1 MMALLWQRY
10 FERAQRKAKQACA
23 LVIGCVEFINIPFR
37 AIQMALIAQL
47 KSRVVLCGPGS
58 LREGF
63 LA

>member
-37 AIQMALIAQL
+37 AIQWL
-47 KSRVVLCGPGS
+47 
-58 LREGF
+58 
-63 LA
+63 